1 MYICIYRL
9 IIYNTNNKCKS
20 TNLLALLRWFAIL
33 WIGFI
38 DIGLATH
45 DLSTPKRLM
54 VCTVPGRKG
63 GSSCRKV
70 RDSSWG
76 LPMAQYYYWPFQKL
90 RNIFCNILYMIH
102 GFASGAGAFKTK
114 RVGGADLTWELY
126 GKHPWYGRGSGIPM
140 DPHESCHANR
150 IYSSIS
156 WGIRAILEPFPYL
169 GGLWKRKEDI

>member
-1 MYICIYRL
+1 MQRHQ
-9 IIYNTNNKCKS
+9 S
-20 TNLLALLRWFAIL
+20 SRPLLRWFAIL

-38 DIGLATH
+38 DIGLTTH

-114 RVGGADLTWELY
+114 RVGHESCMGSI
-126 GKHPWYGRGSGIPM
+126 HGRGSGM
-140 DPHESCHANR
+140 GYQWTHTKVATR
-150 IYSSIS
+150 IVSTHPFLGVY
-156 WGIRAILEPFPYL
+156 EPFLSHSHILVVPGSEKKTYNL
-169 GGLWKRKEDI
+169 QSLSNWN

>member
-1 MYICIYRL
+1 MQRHQ
-9 IIYNTNNKCKS
+9 S
-20 TNLLALLRWFAIL
+20 SRPLLRWFAIL

-38 DIGLATH
+38 DIGLTTH

-114 RVGGADLTWELY
+114 RVGRESCMGSI
-126 GKHPWYGRGSGIPM
+126 HGRGSGM
-140 DPHESCHANR
+140 GYQWHANR

-156 WGIRAILEPFPYL
+156 WRIRAILEPFPYL
-169 GGLWKRKEDI
+169 GGPWKRKEDI